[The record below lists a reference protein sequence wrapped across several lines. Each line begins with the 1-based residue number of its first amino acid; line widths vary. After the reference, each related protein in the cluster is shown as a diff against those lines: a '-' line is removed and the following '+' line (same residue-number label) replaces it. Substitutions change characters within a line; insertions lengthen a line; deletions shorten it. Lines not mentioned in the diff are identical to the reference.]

1 MAIPALKDL
10 ACATKL
16 SVNSSTDD
24 RPNRPAS
31 SGPTVPSKVCFRR
44 ALMRSATAA
53 TDSSNPTPIT
63 GTMKMCCPWPHD
75 HQPTTAICLE
85 YRATESQ
92 PIGPCRHPDQGAS
105 RYQ

>member
-63 GTMKMCCPWPHD
+63 GTIIEDVLPVAARPPADDRYLPRVPCDRKPANRTL
-75 HQPTTAICLE
+75 PT
-85 YRATESQ
+85 
-92 PIGPCRHPDQGAS
+92 P
-105 RYQ
+105 